1 LIEIGMR
8 PYLPLNGLRAFEAA
22 ARHLSFKK
30 AAEELHVTPAAVGH
44 QVKRL
49 EDNLGVALFRRLNRA
64 LQLTPAAEASLADIE
79 EGFDKL
85 SAAVDRLRT
94 RETKQVLTA
103 TVAPSFAAKW
113 LIPRLDRFRADHPGV
128 SVRMDTSLTELD
140 LEREG
145 IDVGIRFGDGHY
157 PGLRIDRFMDECLI
171 PVCSPALSN
180 GDTPIH
186 SPGDLK
192 RHSLLHIEGDTS
204 DRSFSGWSDWLKAA
218 NCTEVASTPGP
229 RFTQSIMAVQAAIEG
244 QGVALAPNSI
254 VADDLQ
260 AGRLVR
266 LFQDLAGTRTNYGWY
281 IVSPVSL
288 ADREIVKAFRKWI
301 ISEARGNVVPSS

>member
-1 LIEIGMR
+1 LIEAGMR

-49 EDNLGVALFRRLNRA
+49 EDQLGVALFRRLNRA
-64 LQLTPAAEASLADIE
+64 IRLTAAAEASLAEIE
-79 EGFDKL
+79 EGFNRL
-85 SAAVDRLRT
+85 SAAVDRLRVRGT
-94 RETKQVLTA
+94 RQILTA

-113 LIPRLDRFRADHPGV
+113 LIPRLDRFRAAHPGV
-128 SVRMDTSLTELD
+128 SVRMDTTLTELD

-157 PGLRIDRFMDECLI
+157 PGLRVDRFMEETLI
-171 PVCSPALSN
+171 PVCSPTLSN
-180 GDTPIH
+180 GDAPIR
-186 SPGDLK
+186 SPGDLG

-204 DRSFSGWSDWLKAA
+204 DPSWAGWPAWLKAA
-218 NCTEVASTPGP
+218 NCTEIAATPGP

-244 QGVALAPNSI
+244 QGIALAPSSI
-254 VADDLQ
+254 VADDLR
-260 AGRLVR
+260 AGRLAR
-266 LFQDLAGTRTNYGWY
+266 LFEDLPSTRTNYGWY
-281 IVSPVSL
+281 IVSPIGL
-288 ADREIVKAFRKWI
+288 ADRETVKAFREWI
-301 ISEARGNVVPSS
+301 MWEARDSVVP

>member
-1 LIEIGMR
+1 MR
-8 PYLPLNGLRAFEAA
+8 SHLPLNGLRAFEAA

-49 EDNLGVALFRRLNRA
+49 EDHLGVALFRRLNRA
-64 LQLTPAAEASLADIE
+64 IRLTAAAEASLADVE
-79 EGFDKL
+79 EGFDRL

-94 RETKQVLTA
+94 RGAKQVLTA

-113 LIPRLDRFRADHPGV
+113 LIPRLDRFRAAHPGV

-145 IDVGIRFGDGHY
+145 IDIGIRFGDGHY
-157 PGLRIDRFMDECLI
+157 PGLRIDRFMEESLI
-171 PVCSPALSN
+171 PVCSPALSS
-180 GDTPIH
+180 GDAPIR
-186 SPGDLK
+186 SPGDLG
-192 RHSLLHIEGDTS
+192 RHNLLHIEGDTS
-204 DRSFSGWSDWLKAA
+204 DPSWAGWPAWLKAA
-218 NCTEVASTPGP
+218 NCTEIAATPGP

-244 QGVALAPNSI
+244 QGIALAPASI
-254 VADDLQ
+254 VLDDLRS
-260 AGRLVR
+260 GRLVR
-266 LFQDLAGTRTNYGWY
+266 LFKDLPGIPTNYGWY

-288 ADREIVKAFRKWI
+288 ADHKIVQDFRQWI
-301 ISEARGNVVPSS
+301 ISEAEGSVAP